1 MHKKILVTGF
11 PHTGTSILKSKFGE
25 CGNLYECPYE
35 WFTITNDDINN
46 SNNKEFILKKTP
58 IIPVEIRANGLAYTR
73 VSGTEYSDYILIFVI
88 RNPYN
93 VMSSL
98 IKSGH
103 NPLNKLGPNEGIDY
117 HHSVGEYLAAAK
129 FFKEAK
135 DGNYKNVYSIRYE
148 DFFPNDFEKLKE
160 LMDKIG
166 VEYTND
172 VFLNRSKD
180 YKIVSGIN
188 LDKIDTNEINQKNK
202 AIYRTWQINQ
212 PFQNMNGEV
221 NIPDE
226 LSDIL
231 KNSNIIQELGYSDP
245 RVTG

>member
-1 MHKKILVTGF
+1 
-11 PHTGTSILKSKFGE
+11 
-25 CGNLYECPYE
+25 
-35 WFTITNDDINN
+35 
-46 SNNKEFILKKTP
+46 
-58 IIPVEIRANGLAYTR
+58 
-73 VSGTEYSDYILIFVI
+73 
-88 RNPYN
+88 
-93 VMSSL
+93 MSSL

-160 LMDKIG
+160 LIDKIG

-172 VFLNRSKD
+172 IFLNRSKD

-245 RVTG
+245 RVTH